1 MKGLHLAPIRPALAR
16 MYMDRTANKQRL
28 STISKPSR
36 RCSAIERA
44 QQMPSNARHSMMYL
58 SRISVSLSPYQH
70 PASDLCSRACQQVV
84 VKHQRHHREPQ
95 NEGTFIM
102 QHELEVSQ

>member
-1 MKGLHLAPIRPALAR
+1 MQC
-16 MYMDRTANKQRL
+16 DRGSTADAEQCQAFDDVPESYQRQ
-28 STISKPSR
+28 P
-36 RCSAIERA
+36 
-44 QQMPSNARHSMMYL
+44 
-58 SRISVSLSPYQH
+58 VPYQH

-102 QHELEVSQ
+102 QLETLELLKEFKENQEYVHMALVVDEFGNS